1 MSDSIHL
8 ARNTPVADTERLL
21 AIEPLLV
28 GRDDDILAVVR
39 RSVAQ
44 PATRILGVVDDDGVL
59 IGVLPILRIA
69 ESVVARVVPEA
80 LLSDIF
86 DIADVAEF
94 GHTLESRTA
103 GDAMIESAGIAP
115 EATID
120 EAFRLMHKRHLSGL
134 YVVDADGRPIGYL
147 DMLELALL
155 YVNAIELGSM
165 PNEGL
170 STSPST

>member
-1 MSDSIHL
+1 M
-8 ARNTPVADTERLL
+8 AECERLL

-28 GRDDDILAVVR
+28 GRNDDILAVVR

-44 PATRILGVVDDDGVL
+44 PATRILGVIDDDGVL

-86 DIADVAEF
+86 DMADVAEF
-94 GHTLESRTA
+94 GHTLEARTA
-103 GDAMIESAGIAP
+103 GDAMIEPAGIAP
-115 EATID
+115 DATID
-120 EAFRLMHKRHLSGL
+120 EAFKMMHKRHLSGL
-134 YVVDADGRPIGYL
+134 YVIDADGRPIGYL

-165 PNEGL
+165 PEAGP